1 MSRAAANSGRVLV
14 VEDDEGIREML
25 KYNLTAAGF
34 SVQEASDG
42 ASGLRTARTS
52 RPDLVLLDLMLPGM
66 SGFDFC
72 RALRKSSRV
81 PIIIITAKDSEV
93 DKIVGLELGADD
105 YITKPFSIREVLARV
120 HAVLRR
126 AQPDANEPKA
136 IPEHDSIGAFSINR
150 AARRVILDGTDVKL
164 TAREF
169 DLLSYLLAFPGR
181 VHTRD
186 SLLENVWGRE
196 FTGERK
202 TVDVH
207 IRWLREK
214 FAGRAPFEIVTVR
227 GIGYRLDR
235 QAAQIDIPDSVKESR
250 PAAAKEGAVSDQVWA
265 RIFRRHRVEPG
276 DQPLRS
282 AAIHLRNPGHQ
293 RGGACPRPPGRNRGG
308 RAFSR
313 AWCAGNS
320 RRARNRHR
328 AAGGDPERRLRHL
341 GPVRAGPV
349 DPPPHRDPDH
359 RPPEL
364 DSISGRH
371 SSADQ
376 PVYGGTGAR
385 GHDPAHP
392 LGGLPRRDP
401 CGAARPA

>member
-42 ASGLRTARTS
+42 ATGLRTARTS

-136 IPEHDSIGAFSINR
+136 VPEHDSIGAFSINR

-235 QAAQIDIPDSVKESR
+235 QAAQIDILD
-250 PAAAKEGAVSDQVWA
+250 AAKDPTPSVAKG
-265 RIFRRHRVEPG
+265 
-276 DQPLRS
+276 
-282 AAIHLRNPGHQ
+282 GHV
-293 RGGACPRPPGRNRGG
+293 GG
-308 RAFSR
+308 R
-313 AWCAGNS
+313 
-320 RRARNRHR
+320 
-328 AAGGDPERRLRHL
+328 
-341 GPVRAGPV
+341 
-349 DPPPHRDPDH
+349 
-359 RPPEL
+359 
-364 DSISGRH
+364 GR
-371 SSADQ
+371 
-376 PVYGGTGAR
+376 
-385 GHDPAHP
+385 
-392 LGGLPRRDP
+392 
-401 CGAARPA
+401 